1 MSFPFLPSA
10 AEDGG
15 KAPFPSYLTAL
26 SGDKI
31 WVRLE
36 TKPADYWVIP
46 GRLWWTGA

>member
-15 KAPFPSYLTAL
+15 KASFPSYLTAL